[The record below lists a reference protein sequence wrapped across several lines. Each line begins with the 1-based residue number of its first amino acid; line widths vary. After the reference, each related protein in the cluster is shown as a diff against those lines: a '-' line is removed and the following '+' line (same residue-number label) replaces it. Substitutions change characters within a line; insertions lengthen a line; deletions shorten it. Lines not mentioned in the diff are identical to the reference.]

1 MFRLV
6 WNLNNLAAPI
16 NNIFIYFFPIWKYS
30 NPFFSRLNV
39 LYWLRPS
46 KIIAFFNCAFI
57 SSKSGEQNSFHS
69 VNNIK
74 ALEFLK
80 DFKDISINT
89 DSNYVK
95 LGITSWVINWKKNNW
110 KTSTKQPVKNK
121 ELWERLDK
129 LNLSKNINWSWVKA
143 HNIDEFNNQVDTL
156 ARKAA
161 ETLTESSF
169 N

>member
-1 MFRLV
+1 MISVYTDGSCLGNPGNGGWAFLIVGDKNICYRTGFELNTTNNHMELV
-6 WNLNNLAAPI
+6 A
-16 NNIFIYFFPIWKYS
+16 
-30 NPFFSRLNV
+30 V
-39 LYWLRPS
+39 
-46 KIIAFFNCAFI
+46 
-57 SSKSGEQNSFHS
+57 
-69 VNNIK
+69 IK

-80 DFKDISINT
+80 EFRDISINT

-95 LGITSWVINWKKNNW
+95 QGITTWIINWKKNNW
-110 KTSTKQPVKNK
+110 KTSRKQPVKNK
-121 ELWERLDK
+121 ELWERLDE

-143 HNIDEFNNQVDTL
+143 HYIDEFNNQVDTL